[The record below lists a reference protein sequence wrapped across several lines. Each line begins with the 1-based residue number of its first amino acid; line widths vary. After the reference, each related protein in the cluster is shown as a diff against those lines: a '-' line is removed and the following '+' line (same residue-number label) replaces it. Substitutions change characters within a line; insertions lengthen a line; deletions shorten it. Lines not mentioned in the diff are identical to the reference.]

1 MVNAASHGDPEA
13 QRARAM
19 CAQGYT
25 VMQQKAQSPPKA
37 WAVPLCPGAAAP
49 PSSPVYSLADSY
61 QPSQSLQAA
70 MDVCHRGVF
79 LVASI
84 TPAPAVTDGFFIWP
98 PVNPCK
104 LHCQPSN
111 EYFAEK
117 LWDAVV
123 DGTLCY
129 QGRVSWDLC
138 INGICKTVGC
148 DFEIDSGAMEDHYG
162 MCHDNGSTCHTV
174 SGTLEEAKGLAGYVD
189 VGLVPASPHE
199 ICIQEVAEAAK
210 FLALQSEDLKK
221 NFFNGGWTI
230 QWDADYQVAGTTFTY
245 ACRGNW
251 ENLTSLGHTK
261 EPVWIQ
267 VPVSRGPGQGS
278 RGGNPRPITGSHHGG
293 VSPWAVTE
301 PGSQPGPPA
310 ANSASVSPS
319 FKMDP

>member
-1 MVNAASHGDPEA
+1 MLYEGQLHTCVPVVND
-13 QRARAM
+13 
-19 CAQGYT
+19 
-25 VMQQKAQSPPKA
+25 
-37 WAVPLCPGAAAP
+37 
-49 PSSPVYSLADSY
+49 
-61 QPSQSLQAA
+61 
-70 MDVCHRGVF
+70 
-79 LVASI
+79 
-84 TPAPAVTDGFFIWP
+84 
-98 PVNPCK
+98 VNPCK

-138 INGICKTVGC
+138 INGICKNVGC

-174 SGTLEEAKGLAGYVD
+174 SGTLEEAKGLGYVD
-189 VGLVPASPHE
+189 VGLVPAGPHE
-199 ICIQEVAEAAK
+199 ICIQEVAEAAN
-210 FLALQSEDLKK
+210 FLALQSEDLKY
-221 NFFNGGWTI
+221 FFNGGWTI

-267 VPVSRGPGQGS
+267 GSLDDTEANVLVLVASETPDMARAMTHTILSHLAEPQTQAQHQHQGQQEQTEHPSTCGQGILLQVAAYAEHVHVSRVPHGCCPY
-278 RGGNPRPITGSHHGG
+278 RGI
-293 VSPWAVTE
+293 
-301 PGSQPGPPA
+301 
-310 ANSASVSPS
+310 
-319 FKMDP
+319 

>member
-138 INGICKTVGC
+138 INGICKDGLSSLPISPATFLPLLLAPKLLGC
-148 DFEIDSGAMEDHYG
+148 LDLGSEEDQ
-162 MCHDNGSTCHTV
+162 
-174 SGTLEEAKGLAGYVD
+174 KGRA
-189 VGLVPASPHE
+189 
-199 ICIQEVAEAAK
+199 
-210 FLALQSEDLKK
+210 
-221 NFFNGGWTI
+221 
-230 QWDADYQVAGTTFTY
+230 
-245 ACRGNW
+245 
-251 ENLTSLGHTK
+251 
-261 EPVWIQ
+261 
-267 VPVSRGPGQGS
+267 
-278 RGGNPRPITGSHHGG
+278 NP
-293 VSPWAVTE
+293 
-301 PGSQPGPPA
+301 QCL
-310 ANSASVSPS
+310 
-319 FKMDP
+319 